1 MRLDKYLADCGAG
14 SRKETRAYIR
24 DGRVT
29 VNGVVAKRE
38 AQQVQEEADHICL
51 DGVELLYRRYLYLM
65 LNKPAGVVSATQDR
79 QYKTV
84 LDLVPPQYRHFD
96 LFPVGRLDI
105 DTTGLLLLTNDGALA
120 HRLTSPRHHADKVYY
135 AEIAGVVGDEDRK
148 QFREGILLEDGYR
161 CKPAKL
167 CLLESGAVST
177 VRLTIQEGKFHQVKR
192 MFEAVGKRVL
202 SLKRLSMG
210 GVWLDESL
218 REGEVRLLTEQEIA
232 LLKQI

>member
-14 SRKETRAYIR
+14 SRKETRTYIR

-120 HRLTSPRHHADKVYY
+120 HRLTSPRHHADKIYY

-161 CKPAKL
+161 CKPAEL
-167 CLLESGAVST
+167 CVLESGALST
-177 VRLTIQEGKFHQVKR
+177 VCLTIQEGKFHQVKR

-202 SLKRLSMG
+202 SLKRLAMG
-210 GVWLDESL
+210 GVRIDESL